1 MRHRKHNHLLGVKTA
16 HRTSLIANL
25 SCSLIDNGRITTTLA
40 KARALR
46 PSIEKAITLAKKAHA
61 SDDAANKVHYRR
73 LAIARLRSQK
83 AVKKLFDELVEQ
95 FVGRNG
101 GYTRIYKLAI
111 PRLGDAADMAIIEF
125 VEEIQK
131 KNPKKKRTTKDDAA
145 NKVHYRRL
153 AIARLRSQKAVKKL
167 FDELVEQFVGR
178 NGGYTR
184 IYKLAIPRLGDA
196 ADMAIIE
203 FVEEIQ
209 KKNPKK
215 KRTTKKAKEKLEASS
230 EVKEDLPNEEKVS
243 DTIVESNDQSV
254 VEEKIATSAAKDES
268 IEEVSGKE
276 SEPKKAKKKSSK
288 TKAEDKDP
296 E

>member
-46 PSIEKAITLAKKAHA
+46 PSIEKAITLAKKAHV
-61 SDDAANKVHYRR
+61 SDDAAKKVHYRR

-131 KNPKKKRTTKDDAA
+131 K
-145 NKVHYRRL
+145 
-153 AIARLRSQKAVKKL
+153 KA
-167 FDELVEQFVGR
+167 
-178 NGGYTR
+178 
-184 IYKLAIPRLGDA
+184 
-196 ADMAIIE
+196 
-203 FVEEIQ
+203 
-209 KKNPKK
+209 KK
-215 KRTTKKAKEKLEASS
+215 KRTTKKSKAKPEDSS
-230 EVKEDLPNEEKVS
+230 EIKEDVEVEEKVPDAIVDS
-243 DTIVESNDQSV
+243 DAQSV
-254 VEEKIATSAAKDES
+254 VDDKIDTSSEKEDS
-268 IEEVSGKE
+268 IEEVSSTE
-276 SEPKKAKKKSSK
+276 SEPKKEKKKTPK
-288 TKAEDKDP
+288 TKVEDKDS